1 MKLTKDVIKAKI
13 TNALEEESRP
23 VLDALEQYVDDIADE
38 LLSLDVTEESF
49 LDYLQNEIEKYD
61 EYLAIED

>member
-23 VLDALEQYVDDIADE
+23 VLDSLEQYVDDIADE